1 MVITKYRDV
10 RFTLV
15 GLSEID
21 LDDLQVRIPLGVFIN
36 CQSHVNNDL
45 SINLIIFRNP
55 KSLRLSRIP
64 YLFNRL
70 I

>member
-15 GLSEID
+15 RLNEID
-21 LDDLQVRIPLGVFIN
+21 LDDLQVRIPLGIFIN

-45 SINLIIFRNP
+45 SINLIILETR
-55 KSLRLSRIP
+55 RV
-64 YLFNRL
+64 
-70 I
+70 